1 MKNRTTRFASSLGS
15 VALAFAAVSALAV
28 GATMALFS
36 ATQTSGSNTFAAG
49 TVSVGLGSTSTTC
62 TVTNMMPGDSSA
74 NYGSG
79 SASLTPCDYRVKYT
93 GSGAAWLA
101 VDVAVT
107 AGSPALFTATSSGL
121 QLKIGVN
128 GGASMVS
135 GTTFKT
141 QAGANTTLTAG
152 SPVSNLLV
160 SSVPATTNDLVTFD
174 IDYLLPLIA
183 PNALQGGTTTVT
195 LTFHAVQSSNQP
207 IGGCVAGRQC
217 SDITWS

>member
-74 NYGSG
+74 NYDSG

-107 AGSPALFTATSSGL
+107 AGSPALYTATSSGL

-152 SPVSNLLV
+152 SPVTNLLV
-160 SSVPATTNDLVTFD
+160 SSVPATTDDLVNFD
-174 IDYLLPLIA
+174 IDYLLPLLA
-183 PNALQGGTTTVT
+183 PNSLQGGTATVT

>member
-36 ATQTSGSNTFAAG
+36 ATETSGTNTFAAG

-107 AGSPALFTATSSGL
+107 AGSPALYTATSGGL
-121 QLKIGVN
+121 QLRIGVN

-141 QAGANTTLTAG
+141 QGGADTTLTAG
-152 SPVSNLLV
+152 STVTNLLV
-160 SSVPATTNDLVTFD
+160 SSVPATTDDLVNFD
-174 IDYLLPLIA
+174 IDYLLPLLA
-183 PNALQGGTTTVT
+183 PNALQGGTATVT

>member
-1 MKNRTTRFASSLGS
+1 MKNRTTRIASSLGS

-107 AGSPALFTATSSGL
+107 AGSPALYTATSSGL

-141 QAGANTTLTAG
+141 QGGADTTLTAG
-152 SPVSNLLV
+152 STVTDLLV
-160 SSVPATTNDLVTFD
+160 SSVPATTDDLVNFD
-174 IDYLLPLIA
+174 IDYLLPLLA
-183 PNALQGGTTTVT
+183 PNALQGGTATVT

-217 SDITWS
+217 SDITWN

>member
-107 AGSPALFTATSSGL
+107 AGSPALYTATSGGL
-121 QLKIGVN
+121 QLRIGVN

-141 QAGANTTLTAG
+141 QGGADTTLTAG
-152 SPVSNLLV
+152 STVTNLLV
-160 SSVPATTNDLVTFD
+160 SSVPATTDDLVNFD
-174 IDYLLPLIA
+174 IDYLLPLLA
-183 PNALQGGTTTVT
+183 PNALQGGTATVT

>member
-79 SASLTPCDYRVKYT
+79 SASLTPDRK
-93 GSGAAWLA
+93 
-101 VDVAVT
+101 
-107 AGSPALFTATSSGL
+107 
-121 QLKIGVN
+121 
-128 GGASMVS
+128 
-135 GTTFKT
+135 
-141 QAGANTTLTAG
+141 
-152 SPVSNLLV
+152 
-160 SSVPATTNDLVTFD
+160 SVV
-174 IDYLLPLIA
+174 
-183 PNALQGGTTTVT
+183 
-195 LTFHAVQSSNQP
+195 
-207 IGGCVAGRQC
+207 
-217 SDITWS
+217 

>member
-15 VALAFAAVSALAV
+15 VALAFAAVSALTV

-93 GSGAAWLA
+93 GSAAAWLA

-107 AGSPALFTATSSGL
+107 AGSPALYTATSSGL

-141 QAGANTTLTAG
+141 QAGTNTTLTAG
-152 SPVSNLLV
+152 SPVTNLLV
-160 SSVPATTNDLVTFD
+160 SSVPATTDDLVTFD